1 MGSKKGKTGVPGK
14 KVKYGL
20 SEADFRMVVKQ
31 YVVSKMCK
39 KSFEEQRIEVIKA
52 FFVGIIKG
60 YEDLFEFM
68 GVKDEEFMAVYKELD
83 LDSLKLE
90 AKVAGE
96 RIMKG
101 SKKEESRIIPG
112 LPGQMGAR
120 ELKAVKEIF
129 DKQLN
134 VGGGRR

>member
-1 MGSKKGKTGVPGK
+1 MSKKGKGGVPER

-39 KSFEEQRIEVIKA
+39 KTFEEKKIEVLKA
-52 FFVGIIKG
+52 FFVGIVKG

-68 GVKDEEFMAVYKELD
+68 HITDEQFMTIFKELD
-83 LDSLKLE
+83 PDTTKLE
-90 AKVAGE
+90 AKIATE

-101 SKKEESRIIPG
+101 SKKEDRPRFITG
-112 LPGQMGAR
+112 LPGDMGVR
-120 ELKAVKEIF
+120 EFKAVKEIF
-129 DKQLN
+129 DKQLK
-134 VGGGRR
+134 VGGKP

>member
-1 MGSKKGKTGVPGK
+1 MGSKKGKGGVPVR

-39 KSFEEQRIEVIKA
+39 KSFEERKIEVIKA
-52 FFVGIIKG
+52 FFVGVIKG

-68 GVKDEEFMAVYKELD
+68 HVTDEQFLAVYKGLD
-83 LDSLKLE
+83 LESVKVE
-90 AKVAGE
+90 AKEAGE
-96 RIMKG
+96 RIMER
-101 SKKEESRIIPG
+101 SKKQKSRLITG
-112 LPGQMGAR
+112 LPGAMGAR

-129 DKQLN
+129 DRQLN
-134 VGGGRR
+134 TGGRK

>member
-1 MGSKKGKTGVPGK
+1 MSKKGKGGVPER

-39 KSFEEQRIEVIKA
+39 KHFEEKKIEVLKA

-60 YEDLFEFM
+60 YEDLFEFLHIT
-68 GVKDEEFMAVYKELD
+68 DEQFMIVFKELD
-83 LDSLKLE
+83 PESVKLE
-90 AKVAGE
+90 AKVATE
-96 RIMKG
+96 RIMEG
-101 SKKEESRIIPG
+101 SKKKESRIITG
-112 LPGQMGAR
+112 LPGAMGAR
-120 ELKAVKEIF
+120 EFKAVKEIF

-134 VGGGRR
+134 TGGRK